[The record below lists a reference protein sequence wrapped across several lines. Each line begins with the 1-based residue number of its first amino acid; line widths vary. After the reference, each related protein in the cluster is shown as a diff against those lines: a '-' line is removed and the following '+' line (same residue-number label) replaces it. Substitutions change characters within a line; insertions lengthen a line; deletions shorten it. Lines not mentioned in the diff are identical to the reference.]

1 MVVKRVVESLYA
13 VRIPLMHNYTGG
25 NVLYSSFV
33 FRLLFIQSI
42 STLCLAKLAYNFH
55 IPFSYDFEAEDRPKD
70 TCET

>member
-1 MVVKRVVESLYA
+1 MPFLYLFIH
-13 VRIPLMHNYTGG
+13 VFINIRNFNKELLKKP
-25 NVLYSSFV
+25 

-55 IPFSYDFEAEDRPKD
+55 IPFSYDFEAEGRPKD